1 MPDYSTYNE
10 TYTNPY
16 PISTNSTDKNYE
28 AGCYTLDVFNWRNP
42 GSTGLLQGSTGR
54 WLRTNLITKY
64 SPHGDPL
71 EESNILGIKS
81 CAKYGYNKTLP
92 YLTAQNAEY
101 NSVYFESFE
110 NAYNIGSTCNQVTPS
125 STNQVYV
132 EDECFVK
139 NEFPLG
145 HSGYYGYMIGNK
157 PNTTPYQSLAI
168 DVASSN
174 FSLDAAVAAR
184 PFSVK
189 FWAKSSCSNNST
201 DEIASIIC
209 KLRVNLGQGDGKITY
224 LATSG
229 DWHLFERIITTS
241 TTGLSAQI
249 ALQVSETCNVDCT
262 QFTIDDV
269 RIQPIDAQMNCY
281 VYDTKTQQLLASFD
295 DQHFGTYYQYN
306 EKGQLVRKIIET
318 ERGKKT
324 VQENQYNV
332 PNKPKTP

>member
-1 MPDYSTYNE
+1 
-10 TYTNPY
+10 
-16 PISTNSTDKNYE
+16 
-28 AGCYTLDVFNWRNP
+28 
-42 GSTGLLQGSTGR
+42 
-54 WLRTNLITKY
+54 
-64 SPHGDPL
+64 
-71 EESNILGIKS
+71 
-81 CAKYGYNKTLP
+81 
-92 YLTAQNAEY
+92 
-101 NSVYFESFE
+101 
-110 NAYNIGSTCNQVTPS
+110 
-125 STNQVYV
+125 
-132 EDECFVK
+132 
-139 NEFPLG
+139 
-145 HSGYYGYMIGNK
+145 MIGNK